1 MIIQLFK
8 ELGGPLLG
16 LFKNKETWL
25 FKAWELFN
33 KYVNTKD
40 KVYICGF
47 FYNNVVFQI
56 KCHSQFY
63 QHSYPYLLFHNKKFK
78 YSNENM
84 ALLMKIIE
92 SIFWQ

>member
-1 MIIQLFK
+1 MTSLMIIQLFK

-47 FYNNVVFQI
+47 F
-56 KCHSQFY
+56 
-63 QHSYPYLLFHNKKFK
+63 
-78 YSNENM
+78 
-84 ALLMKIIE
+84 
-92 SIFWQ
+92 